1 MDPLSIT
8 ASVAALLSLI
18 GQIVS
23 YAKLVKDAP
32 KERATILREA
42 SSLNGLLVTLENII
56 AEAERTQ
63 WLTLRAMADLATP
76 SGPLSQCKLARQAL
90 LKLTPSYGI
99 HKAVQRITWKFSK
112 EEVVELL
119 SQMER
124 VKTLMGIALEIDHMF
139 VL

>member
-8 ASVAALLSLI
+8 ASVAALLSLT

-23 YAKLVKDAP
+23 YAKLIKDAP

-42 SSLNGLLVTLENII
+42 SSLNGLLATLESII
-56 AEAERTQ
+56 AEAEQTQ
-63 WLTLRAMADLATP
+63 WLR
-76 SGPLSQCKLARQAL
+76 AL
-90 LKLTPSYGI
+90 LKLTPSHGI

-124 VKTLMGIALEIDHMF
+124 VKTLVGIALEIDHMF

>member
-8 ASVAALLSLI
+8 ASVAALLSLT

-42 SSLNGLLVTLENII
+42 SSLNGLLATLESII
-56 AEAERTQ
+56 TEAEQTQ
-63 WLTLRAMADLATP
+63 WLRAMADLATP
-76 SGPLSQCKLARQAL
+76 GGPLSQCKLALQAL
-90 LKLTPSYGI
+90 LKLTPSHGI

-124 VKTLMGIALEIDHMF
+124 VKTLVGIALEIDHMF